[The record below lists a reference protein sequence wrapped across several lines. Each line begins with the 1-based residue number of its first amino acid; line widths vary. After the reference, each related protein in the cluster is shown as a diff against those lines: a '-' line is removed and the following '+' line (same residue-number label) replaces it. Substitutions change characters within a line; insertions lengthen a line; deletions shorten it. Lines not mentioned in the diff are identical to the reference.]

1 MNNLWKLLGRSRLVR
16 EGWTFLMWKRDCS
29 KAMKHLRNS
38 FRRTKGTITLARHG
52 EVTMRAILTRQLN
65 FFNLPPHLLKPP
77 TKHIL
82 ELHIVISNRA
92 GKTRRFLFLI

>member
-1 MNNLWKLLGRSRLVR
+1 
-16 EGWTFLMWKRDCS
+16 MWKRDCS
-29 KAMKHLRNS
+29 KEKKKPRN
-38 FRRTKGTITLARHG
+38 FFEHTRETIILARHG

-82 ELHIVISNRA
+82 ELHIVISNRV
-92 GKTRRFLFLI
+92 GKTRRFLFLIN